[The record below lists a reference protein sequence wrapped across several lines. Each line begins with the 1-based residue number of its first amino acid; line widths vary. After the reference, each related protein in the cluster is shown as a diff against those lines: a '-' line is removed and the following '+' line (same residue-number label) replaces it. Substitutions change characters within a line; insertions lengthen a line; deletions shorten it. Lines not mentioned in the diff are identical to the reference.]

1 MEALFLFLILILGI
15 VLCSFLGGSQCYN
28 SIEGYTNSYDSSYN
42 HHYNHYY
49 NKNNYNKNNYNK
61 NNYNKNNYNHYNH
74 HYDSEYQKGT
84 YINNNNTKRYY
95 DNYNHYSKRVSPLT
109 NGQVFH
115 GPNGG
120 SIKVITNSDGSQ
132 SLQIT
137 TKNGETPVTYTNQ
150 KPSSTTTEGY
160 TNYYGQNGTA
170 TVFYG
175 PNGSRATV
183 INGNNGQDAISVN
196 TTSGTTVYTLD
207 TSYYNPP
214 GYNPPGTGY
223 YNPPG
228 YNPVGTGYNNP
239 PGYNPPGTGYYNPPG
254 YNPVGTGYYNPPG
267 YNPPGTVGAYN
278 PPGYNPPGTGTI
290 NPWASALP
298 PGIPRSLIPSGQEDL
313 YILKSEVV
321 PPVCPACNNN
331 ATQKASCPPCQ
342 PCQRCE
348 LPPFECKKVP
358 NYSAVSDE
366 YQPVPVLNDF
376 SSFGM

>member
-1 MEALFLFLILILGI
+1 MKTEALFLFLILLLGL

-28 SIEGYTNSYDSSYN
+28 NLEGFSNSFDASLN
-42 HHYNHYY
+42 HHRYNKHHNSNHYS
-49 NKNNYNKNNYNK
+49 NYNNHNSNYNNQNSNS
-61 NNYNKNNYNHYNH
+61 NNDSNSNN
-74 HYDSEYQKGT
+74 EYQKGT
-84 YINNNNTKRYY
+84 YINNNKGKPHY
-95 DNYNHYSKRVSPLT
+95 DNYNHYSKTISPLT
-109 NGQVFH
+109 NGQIFH

-120 SIKVITNSDGSQ
+120 SVTVITNSDGSQ

-137 TKNGETPVTYTNQ
+137 TANGGTPITYTNQ
-150 KPSSTTTEGY
+150 KPSSTSSEGY

-175 PNGSRATV
+175 PNGSTATV

-196 TTSGTTVYTLD
+196 TTTGTVVYTLD
-207 TSYYNPP
+207 STYNQPVNNPPGYNPVGTGTTTVYNPPGYNPVGTAGYYNPP
-214 GYNPPGTGY
+214 GYNPPGTGAAT
-223 YNPPG
+223 
-228 YNPVGTGYNNP
+228 V
-239 PGYNPPGTGYYNPPG
+239 
-254 YNPVGTGYYNPPG
+254 YNPPG
-267 YNPPGTVGAYN
+267 YNPPGTS
-278 PPGYNPPGTGTI
+278 TI

-298 PGIPRSLIPSGQEDL
+298 PGIPYHQIPPGQEDL
-313 YILKSEVV
+313 YILKSEIV

-331 ATQKASCPPCQ
+331 ATQNAQCPPCQ

-358 NYSAVSDE
+358 NYSAISDE

>member
-1 MEALFLFLILILGI
+1 MEALFLFLILLLGI

-28 SIEGYTNSYDSSYN
+28 NLEGFSNNYDASYN
-42 HHYNHYY
+42 NHYS
-49 NKNNYNKNNYNK
+49 
-61 NNYNKNNYNHYNH
+61 NHYNKKHYNKKH
-74 HYDSEYQKGT
+74 HYPYTDSDSVSDNEYQKGT
-84 YINNNNTKRYY
+84 YINNNKGKRHY
-95 DNYNHYSKRVSPLT
+95 DNYNHYSKMVSPLT
-109 NGQVFH
+109 NGQIFH

-120 SIKVITNSDGSQ
+120 TIKVITNSDGSQ

-137 TKNGETPVTYTNQ
+137 TANGGTPVTYTNQ
-150 KPSSTTTEGY
+150 KPSSTGKEGY

-175 PNGSRATV
+175 PNGSTATV

-196 TTSGTTVYTLD
+196 TSTGTVVYTLD
-207 TSYYNPP
+207 TSYNPP
-214 GYNPPGTGY
+214 G

-228 YNPVGTGYNNP
+228 YNPVGTA
-239 PGYNPPGTGYYNPPG
+239 
-254 YNPVGTGYYNPPG
+254 GYYNPPG
-267 YNPPGTVGAYN
+267 YNPPGYNPPGYNPAGTGPVYN
-278 PPGYNPPGTGTI
+278 PPGYNPPGYNPPGYNPPGY

-298 PGIPRSLIPSGQEDL
+298 PGIPRNLIPPGQEDL

-331 ATQKASCPPCQ
+331 ATQKAECPACKPCG
-342 PCQRCE
+342 RCE

-358 NYSAVSDE
+358 NYSALSDE